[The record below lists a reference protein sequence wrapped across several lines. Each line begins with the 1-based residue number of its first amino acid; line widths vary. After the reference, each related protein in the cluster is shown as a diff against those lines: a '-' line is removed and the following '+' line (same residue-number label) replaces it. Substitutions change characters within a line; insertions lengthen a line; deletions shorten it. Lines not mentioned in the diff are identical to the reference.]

1 MAPAAARDAAAAAL
15 LLGRALGDVAAKES
29 AGDASILPAD
39 AQASNASTAA
49 AAPGGSFASTN
60 AAAAVLGVEEACDAL
75 AACAGCAL
83 AEHPAMLARFHARLA
98 ATLLARPFAS
108 IPPLAPPPNDPGAS
122 ASGGALLDAGG
133 ALRASA
139 VARAAREFAPWAPQT
154 AAALRL
160 SEDEG
165 DRSDAAFSSA
175 DAGEVSGGGEDDR
188 AGPDG
193 AGARR
198 SAAARASSFPI
209 SAADVRLVEH
219 HAGAPGTDPLPPSG
233 ATLDRLLSALV
244 ATLASI
250 RRSDAAASSPIAMRV
265 DRLRERAEHA
275 ERWEKTDRSF
285 SDSREGAAR
294 ALAGRV
300 AAILRRGPRS
310 SPMRRHH
317 ADVIV
322 AIACELDPGVAQGG
336 PAAHSKSGGGG
347 GSAPAS
353 RRNAGSFP
361 RAGGVRRRELA
372 AALALMTRSAFG
384 EATGAGPSLRGAA
397 IPKELRAGFIRRVVT
412 GRRAAAGSSR
422 RRGMAH
428 RGDARRNRSSRGG

>member
-1 MAPAAARDAAAAAL
+1 MCIRD
-15 LLGRALGDVAAKES
+15 S
-29 AGDASILPAD
+29 
-39 AQASNASTAA
+39 
-49 AAPGGSFASTN
+49 
-60 AAAAVLGVEEACDAL
+60 
-75 AACAGCAL
+75 
-83 AEHPAMLARFHARLA
+83 
-98 ATLLARPFAS
+98 RP
-108 IPPLAPPPNDPGAS
+108 
-122 ASGGALLDAGG
+122 
-133 ALRASA
+133 
-139 VARAAREFAPWAPQT
+139 REFAPWAPQT

-165 DRSDAAFSSA
+165 DRNDAAFSSA

-193 AGARR
+193 AGVRR

-322 AIACELDPGVAQGG
+322 AIACELDPGVAQGE

-347 GSAPAS
+347 GGAPGS

-412 GRRAAAGSSR
+412 GVAAPPPKLLALAAGWLIAETRDETDLLGADDGAEDDENDGAGERESVAATLWFAALDRVAETGWCELGASSPSQGPKGWYAGGDAAAARERMGVCLLAFHSLPRARRAVAAAAAAKLVAEADGAAS
-422 RRGMAH
+422 
-428 RGDARRNRSSRGG
+428 ARVPLSLIHI